1 MARLVRAVGIGA
13 ILSLLGLSGCADPPW
28 TMAQSPGAIHLRWY
42 PDLTSP
48 AEADQ
53 VAELHCA
60 HVGRRAV
67 LASNRR
73 DGSAETAT
81 WLCE

>member
-48 AEADQ
+48 AVADQ

-81 WLCE
+81 WRCE